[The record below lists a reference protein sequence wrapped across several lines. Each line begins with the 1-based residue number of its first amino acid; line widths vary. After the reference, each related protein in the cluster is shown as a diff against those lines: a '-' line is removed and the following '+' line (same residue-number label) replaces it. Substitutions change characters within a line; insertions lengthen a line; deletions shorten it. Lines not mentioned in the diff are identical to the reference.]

1 MWLFFPQGF
10 VSVVAHRDNDGL
22 LVRARNAAHLKALFP
37 EQEQTVLPNADYRY
51 RVFVSRE
58 ALAAVVAEHISE
70 MNYDN
75 YKAAI
80 DDDNYHDVCMDV
92 WRTMWSDGRRAG
104 GE

>member
-22 LVRARNAAHLKALFP
+22 LVRARNAAHLEALFP
-37 EQEQTVLPNADYRY
+37 EHEQTVLATADYRY
-51 RVFVSRE
+51 RVLVSRE
-58 ALAAVVAEHISE
+58 ELASVVAEHISE
-70 MNYDN
+70 MSYDN

-92 WRTMWSDGRRAG
+92 WRTMWSYGRRTG

>member
-10 VSVVAHRDNDGL
+10 VSVVAHRDNDSL

-37 EQEQTVLPNADYRY
+37 EHEQTVLPTADYRY
-51 RVFVSRE
+51 RVLVSRDE
-58 ALAAVVAEHISE
+58 LSAVVAEHISE

-80 DDDNYHDVCMDV
+80 DDYNYHDVCMDV
-92 WRTMWSDGRRAG
+92 WRTMWAYGRRTG